1 MASIT
6 QGMDRQY
13 ADSDKLAA
21 RAKLHG
27 FGRAEV
33 PWFTWVAQHVSLP
46 LQGGSVLD
54 VGCGP
59 AWFWP
64 EALQVLTGDIHLTL
78 FDQSPGMIEQ
88 SLDRCRL
95 LPLTS
100 IEGRVGDATELPF
113 GDASFDT
120 VIAMHMLYHVAD
132 QERAIAEFRRVL
144 KPGGSLVVTTNGV
157 DNMQELY
164 RLTTIFGSAPIDP
177 SAVAFDIERARTLMG
192 SCFGNVEFDIHPDQ
206 MRITDAETVFR
217 ALTSYPPGETAA
229 VEQQQAFRHSID
241 AAFSAGSGGIDVT
254 KQVAVLVSRKPD

>member
-1 MASIT
+1 
-6 QGMDRQY
+6 
-13 ADSDKLAA
+13 
-21 RAKLHG
+21 
-27 FGRAEV
+27 
-33 PWFTWVAQHVSLP
+33 
-46 LQGGSVLD
+46 
-54 VGCGP
+54 
-59 AWFWP
+59 
-64 EALQVLTGDIHLTL
+64 
-78 FDQSPGMIEQ
+78 MIEQ
-88 SLDRCRL
+88 ALDRCRL